1 MKKVAI
7 GLVVA
12 LLLVS
17 LIGIGSVSAV
27 SYKDEEIVV
36 NFDDLN
42 ATKVPDGK
50 LSLGYAGIAWDTD
63 WMIWNSPQAYYAA
76 HSGDTRIHSHNF
88 GGWINF
94 SHDVEFKGAWI
105 AGQPIGQISFEGYND
120 GVFVGN
126 SSMVRAFATPRF
138 LNANFPGLVD
148 SVLVNDTEYN
158 FFCMD
163 DVTYAEKSLVGDLD
177 IRPGEYPNKLNR
189 NAGNNIPVAIVGEAD
204 LDVATIDATSVT
216 LEGLV
221 PVSWAIT
228 DVCSPS
234 GASGADGYPDL
245 VFQFENRGVAA
256 IPKVQSAAKGTT
268 VALTITGTLTS
279 GIPLEGT
286 DDVFI
291 SDVGSTALVKKTT
304 TTRISTK
311 R

>member
-7 GLVVA
+7 GLVVT

-17 LIGIGSVSAV
+17 CIGIGSVSAAG
-27 SYKDEEIVV
+27 YLDKEIIV

-42 ATKVPDGK
+42 AIKAPDGK
-50 LSLGYAGIAWDTD
+50 LSLGYAGLSWDPD

-105 AGQPIGQISFEGYND
+105 SGEPMAQVSFEGYND
-120 GVFVGN
+120 GVYVGN
-126 SSMVRAFATPRF
+126 SSMMRALATPRF
-138 LNANFPGLVD
+138 LSANFPGLVD
-148 SVLVNDTEYN
+148 AVLVNDTMYN

-163 DVTYAEKSLVGDLD
+163 DVTFVEKTLVVDLD
-177 IRPGEYPNKLNR
+177 IRPGEYPNKINR
-189 NAGNNIPVAIVGEAD
+189 NAGNNVPVAIVGEAS
-204 LDVATIDATSVT
+204 LDVTTIDATSVT
-216 LEGLV
+216 LEGLS
-221 PVSWAIT
+221 PVSWEIT

-245 VFQFENRGVAA
+245 VFQFENRGIAA
-256 IPKVQSAAKGTT
+256 IPKVQSAAKGAT

-279 GIPLEGT
+279 GIPIEGT
-286 DDVFI
+286 DDVLI
-291 SDVGSTALVKKTT
+291 SDSSSTTLLKKTT